1 MGEKSSWATV
11 ARGMFASTAGGHG
24 MLCADLQALREALPT
39 EAGAPCRRLWEALA
53 SATSGDDWPQAP
65 SWKPPSLGGAT
76 ALGNPEAKTPR
87 WRLNHQKEI
96 FPVGI

>member
-1 MGEKSSWATV
+1 
-11 ARGMFASTAGGHG
+11 MFASTAGGHG

-65 SWKPPSLGGAT
+65 SRKPPSLGGAT